1 MITAQL
7 ASFIIDLQINEIPLF
22 IREKAKLCL
31 MDFLG
36 VSLRGSR
43 EKSSQAIWDMMES
56 IKLSPADS
64 SKEITVLGH
73 GGGGLLES
81 CLINGISAHALDLDD
96 GHRMAQLHPGCSVIP
111 AALALAEYH
120 NKSGKE
126 FLEALVAGYEVAIVL
141 GIMVNP
147 VHRNLGFHSTSTL
160 GVFGAAAA
168 SSKILGLNFEETVN
182 ALGLAG
188 TQSAGF
194 LESGHSGSMGKHLH
208 AGHAAHSGVISA
220 LLAQKGFTGSS
231 SILEGEEGFLN
242 CMCLDIGKKRDL
254 DDTVTSL
261 LGQFHIKDVYLK
273 KYPVCRHLHSSID
286 SACQISKEF
295 NLKRIKINQ
304 IDHIMVQTYKTA
316 AEHDNYYPETP
327 ESLRQSLPLSIAI
340 TLHRG
345 DLGMDDVK
353 AISQL
358 SPEVRALSQKI
369 TIELDEK
376 LDNLQPH
383 KRPSRVT
390 VTYTK
395 KNNISGNK
403 VTNSYSIEKTTF
415 LPQGESENPFT
426 KEEILHKFQFLN
438 PGYDI
443 QKLEILNEMESLPIR
458 YLMGNFN

>member
-1 MITAQL
+1 MITTSL
-7 ASFIIDLQINEIPLF
+7 ASFIINLHIDGIPLF
-22 IREKAKLCL
+22 ALEKAKLCFT
-31 MDFLG
+31 DFLG

-43 EKSSQAIWDMMES
+43 EKSSQAIWDTMES
-56 IKLSPADS
+56 IKLSPGDL

-73 GGGGLLES
+73 GGGGLLEG

-96 GHRMAQLHPGCSVIP
+96 GHRIAQLHPGCSVIP

-120 NKSGKE
+120 DKSGKE
-126 FLEALVAGYEVAIVL
+126 FLEAMIAGYEVAIVL

-147 VHRNLGFHSTSTL
+147 VHRNKGFHSTSTL
-160 GVFGAAAA
+160 GVYGAAAA
-168 SSKILGLNFEETVN
+168 ASKILGLNFEETVN

-188 TQSAGF
+188 TQSAGL

-220 LLAQKGFTGSS
+220 LLAQRGFTGSS
-231 SILEGEEGFLN
+231 SILEGKEGFLK
-242 CMCLDIGKKRDL
+242 CMCSTIKEKEDL
-254 DDTVTSL
+254 VDNVTSL

-273 KYPVCRHLHSSID
+273 RYPVCRHLHSSID
-286 SACQISKEF
+286 SARQIYKELQ
-295 NLKRIKINQ
+295 LKRININQ
-304 IDHIMVQTYKTA
+304 IDHIKVRTYKTA

-340 TLHRG
+340 TLCGG
-345 DLGMDDVK
+345 DLGVDDVK
-353 AISQL
+353 AISQI

-369 TIELDEK
+369 AIELDEK
-376 LDNLQPH
+376 LDHLQPH
-383 KRPSRVT
+383 KRPSRVA
-390 VTYTK
+390 VTYNK
-395 KNNISGNK
+395 INMGGNEL
-403 VTNSYSIEKTTF
+403 NRYSIEKTTL

-438 PGYDI
+438 SGYDI
-443 QKLEILNEMESLPIR
+443 RKLEILNEMESLSIR